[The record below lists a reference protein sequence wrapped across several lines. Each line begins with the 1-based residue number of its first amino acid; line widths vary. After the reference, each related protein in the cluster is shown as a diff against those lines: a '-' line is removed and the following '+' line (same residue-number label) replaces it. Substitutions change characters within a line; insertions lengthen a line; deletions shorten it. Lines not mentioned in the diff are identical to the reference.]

1 MFHRSAK
8 EGFQLLLLSLYTVN
22 DCPAFPR
29 RPHQMTHS
37 IKTLRTSLRP
47 FEKSDAGDAFNWFSD
62 PEVMRFIPRGADRV
76 LEDTRRRIAGYR
88 DHQERFGFSKWLILH
103 RETGQSIGDSGLFHL
118 PDGKR
123 IELGFRLARPYW
135 GTGLAEE
142 VARGWLEWF
151 DTHLPA
157 EPLFADVHPEHTR
170 SQRLLAT
177 TRLRSPPHTP
187 RTFLACP

>member
-1 MFHRSAK
+1 
-8 EGFQLLLLSLYTVN
+8 
-22 DCPAFPR
+22 
-29 RPHQMTHS
+29 MTHS
-37 IKTLRTSLRP
+37 IETLRTSLRP
-47 FEKSDAGDAFNWFSD
+47 FETPDAGDAFTWFSD

-76 LEDTRRRIAGYR
+76 LDDTRRRIAGYR
-88 DHQERFGFSKWLILH
+88 EHQERFGFSKWLILH
-103 RETGQSIGDSGLFHL
+103 RETGRPIGDSGLFHL
-118 PDGKR
+118 PDGQR

-170 SQRLLAT
+170 SQRVLVKLGFEASHPENILGMCMMIY
-177 TRLRSPPHTP
+177 RRIAGSSAHSPCEEDQ
-187 RTFLACP
+187 RRI